1 MAFLP
6 SSVETLDTYAKRH
19 YIFQHC
25 FLPAELCYLHGPMSS
40 EMYDVAIIGGGPAG
54 STAATLLARA
64 GRRVVVLE
72 RDKFPRFHIG
82 ESLLPFSTQA
92 FDRLGVRE
100 KLDRTFLPKHGG
112 EIMAACGTTSV
123 KFYFKDGFKS
133 TRDRAY
139 QVTRS
144 EFDKLLLDHSRENGA
159 EVREETTVE
168 AIAFSEDEVTLTISR
183 RGALPPL
190 PGRAEARP
198 SDQIQARYL
207 LDCSGRQTIL
217 GNFFKLKKSYD
228 HLQKFS
234 LFAHY
239 ENVERPSGIDGT
251 LIRMVRG
258 LDRWFWMIPLTATR
272 MSIGVVMDT
281 ATFRAMKLPP
291 EEALEKCIGE
301 QPLILAEMANSERVS
316 QVYSAGDY
324 SYRNAELFGDRWL
337 LAGDAAGF
345 IDPVFSSGV
354 FLAIM
359 SAEKAADS
367 LHEILRDE
375 KQKPRLFREY
385 SHRVNRVMDMYLTF
399 VNSWYRGKEFVE
411 VFLNPTEVLQLA
423 PAVNALLAGNEGAS
437 FAIKWRMWVFYFF
450 VHAQRFLAFSPR
462 LSLVPKTGDAGVP
475 MPSLEGVS

>member
-1 MAFLP
+1 
-6 SSVETLDTYAKRH
+6 
-19 YIFQHC
+19 
-25 FLPAELCYLHGPMSS
+25 MSS

-100 KLDRTFLPKHGG
+100 KLNRTFLPKHGG
-112 EIMAACGTTSV
+112 EIMAACGTTSA
-123 KFYFKDGFKS
+123 KFYFKDGYKT

-159 EVREETTVE
+159 EVREET
-168 AIAFSEDEVTLTISR
+168 EVKKIDFATDRVRLEVSSSGSSNTPTLQSPT
-183 RGALPPL
+183 LL
-190 PGRAEARP
+190 E
-198 SDQIQARYL
+198 ARYL

-234 LFAHY
+234 VFAHY

-281 ATFRAMKLPP
+281 STFRAMKLPP

-301 QPLILAEMANSERVS
+301 QPLILEEMANAERVS
-316 QVYSAGDY
+316 PVYSAGDY
-324 SYRNAELFGDRWL
+324 SYRNAKLFGDRWL

-367 LHEILRDE
+367 LDEILRDE
-375 KQKPRLFREY
+375 SQKPRLFREY
-385 SHRVNRVMDMYLTF
+385 SRRVNRVMDMYLTF

-411 VFLNPTEVLQLA
+411 VFLNPTEMLQLA
-423 PAVNALLAGNEGAS
+423 PAVNAVLAGNEGVN

-450 VHAQRFLAFSPR
+450 VRAQRFLAFSPR
-462 LSLVPKTGDAGVP
+462 LSLVPKKRDAAAATP
-475 MPSLEGVS
+475 PLETVA

>member
-1 MAFLP
+1 
-6 SSVETLDTYAKRH
+6 
-19 YIFQHC
+19 
-25 FLPAELCYLHGPMSS
+25 MSK

-72 RDKFPRFHIG
+72 REKFPRFHIG
-82 ESLLPFSTQA
+82 ESLLPFSTKA

-100 KLDRTFLPKHGG
+100 KLNRTFLPKHGG
-112 EIMAACGTTSV
+112 EIMAACGTKKV
-123 KFYFKDGFKS
+123 KFYFKDGYQTS
-133 TRDRAY
+133 RDRAY

-159 EVREETTVE
+159 EVREETEVKKIDFAPDRVRLE
-168 AIAFSEDEVTLTISR
+168 IASSSGATETI
-183 RGALPPL
+183 
-190 PGRAEARP
+190 E
-198 SDQIQARYL
+198 ARYL

-217 GNFFKLKKSYD
+217 GNFFKLKKTYD

-234 LFAHY
+234 VFAHF

-258 LDRWFWMIPLTATR
+258 LDRWFWMIPLTETR

-281 ATFRAMKLPP
+281 STFRAMKLPP
-291 EEALEKCIGE
+291 EQALDECIGE
-301 QPLILAEMANSERVS
+301 QPLILKEMANAERVS

-324 SYRNAELFGDRWL
+324 SYRNKKLFGDRWL

-367 LHEILRDE
+367 LDEILSDE
-375 KQKPRLFREY
+375 SRKPRLFESTRAG
-385 SHRVNRVMDMYLTF
+385 SIG
-399 VNSWYRGKEFVE
+399 SWTCISR
-411 VFLNPTEVLQLA
+411 
-423 PAVNALLAGNEGAS
+423 S
-437 FAIKWRMWVFYFF
+437 
-450 VHAQRFLAFSPR
+450 
-462 LSLVPKTGDAGVP
+462 
-475 MPSLEGVS
+475 